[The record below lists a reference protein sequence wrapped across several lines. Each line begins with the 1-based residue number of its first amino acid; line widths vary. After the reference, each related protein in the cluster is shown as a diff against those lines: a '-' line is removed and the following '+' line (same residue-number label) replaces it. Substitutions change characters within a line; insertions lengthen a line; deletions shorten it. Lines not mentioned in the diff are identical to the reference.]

1 MKEIGKWEVMP
12 QIKIITK
19 FYQNPDYIS
28 CVAKS
33 SEKYNWKDYDHVL
46 FSFHGIP
53 ERQIKRTDFTD
64 CCLKENCCGKITA
77 ANEYCY
83 KAGCYE
89 TARNVAKEIGIPLEK
104 YSVSFQSRLGR
115 DPWIKPYSDKVIEE
129 TQEIEICKK
138 NDLNYTTA
146 LSVVHLQCD
155 LITYFKKYI
164 YENVRYNLDQHTLSL
179 GYQVPFDPKK
189 TILVH
194 LRLEDVRTWPHY
206 DGRVCCGHYADRINR
221 GEQCE
226 YTSFGWHHNRQTP
239 MPVNIVQRQ
248 IDAALV
254 KYPEHE
260 VIIITSPGDYGTGFS
275 YRDIRSNDENYDL
288 FLLCNS
294 EVVVLSR
301 SNFSLCSLFYGIV
314 QEAYVPM
321 WGHLS
326 CLGPCTKYDNCKFN
340 YYF

>member
-1 MKEIGKWEVMP
+1 MSSFTETVSSKLSVELLPLVNENKKTYLVIVDRVDRLG
-12 QIKIITK
+12 T
-19 FYQNPDYIS
+19 NLLNYIS
-28 CVAKS
+28 QINHAYNNNWFIKYDPNMSYNYSIFVKS
-33 SEKYNWKDYDHVL
+33 LTEFIHLYNETL
-46 FSFHGIP
+46 
-53 ERQIKRTDFTD
+53 ERK
-64 CCLKENCCGKITA
+64 
-77 ANEYCY
+77 
-83 KAGCYE
+83 
-89 TARNVAKEIGIPLEK
+89 
-104 YSVSFQSRLGR
+104 
-115 DPWIKPYSDKVIEE
+115 YSDKIIEE

-138 NDLNYTTA
+138 HDLNYTTA
-146 LSVVHLQCD
+146 FSVVHLQSD

-164 YENVRYNLDQHTLSL
+164 YENVRYNLDQHTLNL

-206 DGRVCCGHYADRINR
+206 DGRFCCVHYADRINR
-221 GEQCE
+221 GEDCE

-239 MPVNIVQRQ
+239 MPVDIVQRQ